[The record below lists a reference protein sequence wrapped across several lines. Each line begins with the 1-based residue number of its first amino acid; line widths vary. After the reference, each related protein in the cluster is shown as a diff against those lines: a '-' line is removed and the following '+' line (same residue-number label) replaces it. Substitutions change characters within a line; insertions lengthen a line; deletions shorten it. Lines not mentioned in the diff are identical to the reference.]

1 MPVKTKKMD
10 IKTKRK
16 ISKSDAANAR
26 RTIQK
31 PSKNG
36 RSANGKVPTQGK
48 WVWLSKEGNKDMRD
62 LLGGKGAGLAEMTNA
77 GLPVPPS
84 FTITT
89 EACNWY
95 SAHGNQFPPKM
106 WDQVV
111 EAMKKTEKAAG
122 KKFGDPKNPLFV
134 SVRSGAKFSMPGMMD
149 TVLNLG
155 LNEKT
160 MQSLVA
166 ESGSERF
173 AYDAYR
179 RLIQMFGRIVMG
191 IEAKKWDA
199 ILDEAKKERGIQLG
213 KANPEKDTKD
223 TDLTTEDLKEVVR
236 QYKELYK
243 NQLGQ
248 EFPQDPY
255 EQLELAIKAVFG
267 SWMGKRAVDY
277 RRLNKIANN
286 LGTAVNVCMMVFG
299 NMGDDSGTGVAFTRD
314 PSTGQD
320 DLYGEFLINAQG
332 EDVVAGIRTPMP
344 IAEMKHRMPKMYRQF
359 REIARNME
367 KHYREMQD
375 LEFTVEKGK
384 LYMLQTRTGKRTA
397 AAAVKI
403 AVDMVRQKLIT
414 KQQAV
419 QRVDPMHVV
428 QLLAPRFDDKDKA
441 AALQRGDYLAS
452 GLNASPGAATGI
464 AVFDPDTA
472 AEWAK
477 EGKAVIL
484 VRYETAPD
492 DVHGMYASKG
502 ILTEHGGATSHAAV
516 VARGAGLPCVA
527 GCEEIHVNE
536 AAKKFTANGRE
547 IAQGDFVSIDG
558 TTGQVYAGKIS
569 TINPDFDKET
579 DLKTILGW
587 ADQFRRLQ
595 VWANGDYPR
604 DAVRARAFGAQ
615 GIGLCRTEHMFF
627 ETERLPIVREM
638 ILAKNAQERQPF
650 LDQLLPIQ
658 RGDFYGILEA
668 MDGLPTVIRLI
679 DPPLHEF
686 LPPYEELL
694 VEITRADA
702 RGEKEVN
709 VGTGAMAQKMPL
721 ERAREMLRAV
731 EGLREANPML
741 GLRGCRLGITMPEIT
756 KMQVRAIF
764 EAACQLKKEGKDPRP
779 EIMIPLVG
787 SVNELKNQKDILEPE
802 AQAVMQEQGVEV
814 HYKFGTMI
822 EIPRGALTADE
833 IAEFAEF
840 FSFGTNDLT
849 QTTLGVSRDDAERS
863 FLQKYVEMK
872 ILSDNPFQVLDRKG
886 VGQLMQMA
894 VTNGRRVKANLEIG
908 ACGEHAG
915 DPNSIEFMH
924 QIGQNYVSCSPF
936 RIPVA
941 RLAAAQAAI
950 GQMVKDK

>member
-1 MPVKTKKMD
+1 MPVKTK
-10 IKTKRK
+10 TKAMKAKGRTRK
-16 ISKSDAANAR
+16 VAAKA
-26 RTIQK
+26 
-31 PSKNG
+31 SKNG
-36 RSANGKVPTQGK
+36 KSQITNHKSQIKK

-95 SAHGNQFPPKM
+95 SAHGNQFPKGM
-106 WDQVV
+106 WEQVV

-122 KKFGDPKNPLFV
+122 KKFGDPKNPLLV

-155 LNEKT
+155 LNDVT
-160 MQSLVA
+160 MQA
-166 ESGSERF
+166 IIAQTGNERF

-191 IEAKKWDA
+191 IDGKKFDA
-199 ILDEAKKERGIQLG
+199 ILDEAKKQRGIQLG
-213 KANPEKDTKD
+213 KADPEKETKD
-223 TDLTTEDLKEVVR
+223 TDLTTEDLKEVVAK
-236 QYKELYK
+236 YKELYK
-243 NQLGQ
+243 Q
-248 EFPQDPY
+248 EIGEDFPQDPY
-255 EQLELAIKAVFG
+255 KQLELAIKAVFG

-277 RRLNKIANN
+277 RRLNKIPDN
-286 LGTAVNVCMMVFG
+286 LGTAVNICTMVFG
-299 NMGDDSGTGVAFTRD
+299 NMGEDSGTGVAFTRD
-314 PSTGQD
+314 PATGED
-320 DLYGEFLINAQG
+320 ELYGEFLINAQG
-332 EDVVAGIRTPMP
+332 EDVVAGIRTPMK
-344 IAEMKHRMPKMYRQF
+344 IAEMKERMPEMYRQF

-367 KHYREMQD
+367 RHYRDMQD

-397 AAAVKI
+397 RAAVKI
-403 AVDMVRQKLIT
+403 AVDMVNQGLIT
-414 KQQAV
+414 KKEAV
-419 QRVDPMHVV
+419 QRIEPAHVV
-428 QLLAPRFDDKDKA
+428 QLLAPRFDEADKKA
-441 AALQRGDYLAS
+441 ATERGDYLAS
-452 GLNASPGAATGI
+452 GINASPGAATGM

-472 AEWAK
+472 DEWNRQ
-477 EGKAVIL
+477 GKPVIL

-502 ILTEHGGATSHAAV
+502 ILTQHGGATSHAAV

-527 GCEEIHVNE
+527 GCEAIHVNE
-536 AAKKFTANGRE
+536 AAKSFSVNGRV
-547 IAQGDFVSIDG
+547 IQQGDYISIDG
-558 TTGQVYAGKIS
+558 TTGEVFAGKIQ
-569 TINPDFDKET
+569 TISPDFDKET
-579 DLKTILGW
+579 ELQTILSW
-587 ADQFRRLQ
+587 ADEFRRLQ

-627 ETERLPIVREM
+627 ETDRLPIVRQM
-638 ILAKNAQERQPF
+638 ILAKSAAERQPF

-686 LPPYEELL
+686 LPPFEELL
-694 VEITRADA
+694 TDVTRLREQIRFMERDNVDA
-702 RGEKEVN
+702 SSQKQELAEKEH
-709 VGTGAMAQKMPL
+709 
-721 ERAREMLRAV
+721 MLRAV
-731 EGLREANPML
+731 EAMREANPML

-779 EIMIPLVG
+779 EVMIPLVG
-787 SVNELKNQKDILEPE
+787 YVSELKNQYDILVPE

-814 HYKFGTMI
+814 PYKFGTMI
-822 EIPRGALTADE
+822 EIPRGALTAGE

-863 FLQKYVEMK
+863 FLQRYVDMK
-872 ILSDNPFQVLDRKG
+872 ILPANPFQELDREG
-886 VGQLMQMA
+886 VGQLMDMA
-894 VTNGRRVKANLEIG
+894 VRNGRKTRKNLEVGI
-908 ACGEHAG
+908 CGEHGG
-915 DPNSIEFMH
+915 DPSSIEFCNM
-924 QIGQNYVSCSPF
+924 IGLNYVSCSPY
-936 RIPVA
+936 RVPVA
-941 RLAAAQAAI
+941 RLAAAQAAL